1 MNTDEQPE
9 TGGKTALER
18 EFELEIPRILR
29 MSDSDLEGALAA
41 LDYYLERNP
50 HAAFRNALL
59 AWKGGFYLEHERYD
73 DAIRELQAA
82 DALHIPNDLH
92 NFNTKFNLAQA
103 LDMGGKSEEAYAVLI
118 TALNEIEDPALLLDL
133 LPALAWL
140 SSSLGHALPA
150 RAHFALSQGKQ
161 CYGIDDEH
169 ELLDLHAEITRVTDL
184 KHEASV
190 RYDQLYLAICD
201 AEGTAEKVRL
211 AEAYIQDVRVPYF
224 KGLAENLLARVR
236 QEAEAKS

>member
-1 MNTDEQPE
+1 M
-9 TGGKTALER
+9 
-18 EFELEIPRILR
+18 
-29 MSDSDLEGALAA
+29 
-41 LDYYLERNP
+41 
-50 HAAFRNALL
+50 
-59 AWKGGFYLEHERYD
+59 
-73 DAIRELQAA
+73 
-82 DALHIPNDLH
+82 
-92 NFNTKFNLAQA
+92 
-103 LDMGGKSEEAYAVLI
+103 
-118 TALNEIEDPALLLDL
+118 
-133 LPALAWL
+133 AWL

-190 RYDQLYLAICD
+190 RYDQLYLAIRG

-224 KGLAENLLARVR
+224 KGLAENLLRRVR